1 MAKTLFRFL
10 TVFCTLAFPFF
21 AAAASSSADRDLELV
36 RSRFAAAALN
46 PSGPID
52 YERVAQRMADLSPDG
67 SWPDINYVDTRNVA
81 FQNAEHLRHMVEMAR
96 AYKMKGSPLKG
107 RKELKKKLLLAIDY
121 WIANDFICGNWWNNQ
136 IDTPDQMIKLL
147 YIMDSEL
154 GEERIAKMVGIAGRA
169 NMQAGGA
176 RPGGDRIKMAS
187 LYTKA
192 RLWLRDEDEVRR
204 MLDVICGEMDY
215 YTDEEIERLCRENPA
230 YFIPGKGLRPDFS
243 FHHRDDEV
251 DNTLAYGLSF
261 ARSFMEWAVNLQG
274 TRYAFGSKYT
284 DLMVDY
290 YLDGIC
296 KHMAF
301 GVQHDPGIMNRE
313 MSRPGNGRQAADCS
327 IPKALI
333 GLTDHRSDELQAI
346 IDLREG
352 RGGEPA
358 SYAKMF
364 YNSEYFVFQRPGWF
378 ASVRMH
384 SSRNASMEYPH
395 NSEGIT
401 NHYRGDGANYLTIT
415 GGEYANIYATFD
427 FRKVPGVTT
436 VQAGAMPPEN
446 AVQQRGLTDF
456 VGGVD
461 DGLYGAAAFDFIS
474 ALDVVSA
481 RKSWFFFDGCYVC
494 LGTGIAHF
502 GPQDV
507 TTTVNQCFLDGDVAV
522 SSEGFSGVL
531 PEGGRVLDGVSWVN
545 HAGVGYVFPGGA
557 KAGILN
563 KPVEGSWKLVNLQ
576 TDIHDNGPVVN
587 DIFCLYLDHGG
598 RLEDGRYA
606 YVVVPGADASQ
617 TADFASRNDIVV
629 LSNTR
634 TLQAVMDA
642 GAGIAY
648 AAMYAGG
655 ELRLSDS
662 LSIASET
669 PVMLLVRFDASTGAV
684 TELVA
689 SDPSRSCSAL
699 HLTVR
704 SAGSS
709 RTYDVALP
717 QDELGGSSV
726 QVLSSMASHPSRMS

>member
-1 MAKTLFRFL
+1 MSKSLFRIL
-10 TVFCTLAFPFF
+10 TVICSLVFPFF
-21 AAAASSSADRDLELV
+21 ANAASSPSDRDLELV
-36 RSRFAAAALN
+36 RSRFAAAALD
-46 PSGPID
+46 PTGPID

-81 FQNAEHLRHMVEMAR
+81 FQNHEHLRHVVEMAR

-107 RKELKKKLLLAIDY
+107 RKELKRKLLLAIDY
-121 WIANDFICGNWWNNQ
+121 WTANDFICANWWYNQ
-136 IDTPDQMIKLL
+136 IDTPDHMIKLL
-147 YIMDSEL
+147 YIMDGEL
-154 GEERIAKMVGIAGRA
+154 GGERTAKMVEIAGRA
-169 NMQAGGA
+169 NMQACGA
-176 RPGGDRIKMAS
+176 RPSGDRIKIAS
-187 LYTKA
+187 LYTKT
-192 RLWLRDEDEVRR
+192 RLWQRDEDEVRR
-204 MLDVICGEMDY
+204 MLDIICTEMDY
-215 YTDEEIERLCRENPA
+215 YTEEKLEQLCRENPA
-230 YFIPGKGLRPDFS
+230 YFTPGKGLRPDFS
-243 FHHRDDEV
+243 FHHRDDGI
-251 DNTLAYGLSF
+251 DNTLGYGISF
-261 ARSFMEWAVNLQG
+261 ASSFMEWAVNLQG

-333 GLTDHRSDELQAI
+333 GMTDHRSDELQAI

-352 RGGEPA
+352 RGGVPA

-401 NHYRGDGANYLTIT
+401 NHYRGDGANHLTVT
-415 GGEYANIYATFD
+415 GGEYADIYPTFD

-436 VQAGAMPPEN
+436 VQAGAMPPED

-481 RKSWFFFDGCYVC
+481 RKAWFFFDGCYVC
-494 LGTGIAHF
+494 LGAGIAHF
-502 GPQDV
+502 GPQGV
-507 TTTVNQCFLDGDVAV
+507 TTTVNQCFLDGEVAV
-522 SSEGFSGVL
+522 SSKGFCGVL
-531 PEGGRVLDGVSWVN
+531 PQGERMLENVSWVN

-563 KPVEGSWKLVNLQ
+563 KPVEGSWKQVNLQ
-576 TDIHDNGPVVN
+576 SHIREKGPVVN
-587 DIFCLYLDHGG
+587 DIFCLYLDHGEDFG
-598 RLEDGRYA
+598 DGRYA
-606 YVVVPGADASQ
+606 YIVVPGADAEQ
-617 TADFASRNDIVV
+617 TADFASHNDILV

-634 TLQAVMDA
+634 SLQAVMDA

-648 AAMYAGG
+648 AVMYAGG

-662 LSIASET
+662 LCIASET

-684 TELVA
+684 TEIVA
-689 SDPSRSCSAL
+689 SDPSRTCSAL

-704 SAGSS
+704 SEGSS
-709 RTYDVALP
+709 CTYDVALP

-726 QVLSSMASHPSRMS
+726 QVLSNMASHPSGMS

>member
-1 MAKTLFRFL
+1 MSKSLLRIL
-10 TVFCTLAFPFF
+10 TVLCALVLPFF
-21 AAAASSSADRDLELV
+21 ANAASSPSDPDLELV
-36 RSRFAAAALN
+36 RSRFAAAALD
-46 PSGPID
+46 PAGPID
-52 YERVAQRMADLSPDG
+52 YERVAQRMAALSPDG
-67 SWPDINYVDTRNVA
+67 SWPDINYADTRNVA

-96 AYKMKGSPLKG
+96 AYKIKASPLKG
-107 RKELKKKLLLAIDY
+107 RKDLKKKLFLAIDY
-121 WIANDFICGNWWNNQ
+121 WTANDFICDNWWNNQ

-154 GEERIAKMVGIAGRA
+154 GEERIAKMVEIAGRA

-176 RPGGDRIKMAS
+176 RPGGDRIRIAS

-192 RLWLRDEDEVRR
+192 RLWLRDVDEVRK
-204 MLDVICGEMDY
+204 MLDLICGEMDY
-215 YTDEEIERLCRENPA
+215 YTDEKLKRLSRENPA
-230 YFIPGKGLRPDFS
+230 YFTPGKGLRPDFS

-261 ARSFMEWAVNLQG
+261 ARSFMEWAVNLNG

-333 GLTDHRSDELQAI
+333 GITDHRSDELQAI

-352 RGGEPA
+352 RGGVPV

-401 NHYRGDGANYLTIT
+401 NHYRGDGANYLTVT
-415 GGEYANIYATFD
+415 GGEYADIYATFD
-427 FRKVPGVTT
+427 FRKIPGVTT

-481 RKSWFFFDGCYVC
+481 RKAWFFFDGCYVC

-507 TTTVNQCFLDGDVAV
+507 TTTVNQCFLGGDVAV
-522 SSEGFSGVL
+522 SSKGFSGVL
-531 PEGGRVLDGVSWVN
+531 PQGERMLEDVSWVN

-587 DIFCLYLDHGG
+587 DIFCLFLDHGEDFG
-598 RLEDGRYA
+598 DGRYA

-617 TADFASRNDIVV
+617 TADFASHNDIAV

-634 TLQAVMDA
+634 SLQAVMDV

-655 ELRLSDS
+655 ELRLGDS
-662 LSIASET
+662 LCIASET

-684 TELVA
+684 TEIVA

-704 SAGSS
+704 SEGSS
-709 RTYDVALP
+709 CTYDVALP

-726 QVLSSMASHPSRMS
+726 QVLSNMASHPSGMS

>member
-1 MAKTLFRFL
+1 MSQSLLRIL
-10 TVFCTLAFPFF
+10 TVFCALVFPFF
-21 AAAASSSADRDLELV
+21 TNSASSLPDRDLELV
-36 RSRFAAAALN
+36 RSRFATAALD

-81 FQNAEHLRHMVEMAR
+81 FQNHEHLRHVVEMAR

-107 RKELKKKLLLAIDY
+107 RKELKRKLLLAIDY
-121 WIANDFICGNWWNNQ
+121 WTANDFICANWWYNQ
-136 IDTPDQMIKLL
+136 IDTPDHMIKLL
-147 YIMDSEL
+147 YIMDGEL
-154 GEERIAKMVGIAGRA
+154 GGERTAKMVEIALRA
-169 NMQAGGA
+169 NMQACGA
-176 RPGGDRIKMAS
+176 RPSGDRIKIAS
-187 LYTKA
+187 LYTKT
-192 RLWLRDEDEVRR
+192 RLWQRDEDEVRR
-204 MLDVICGEMDY
+204 MLDIICTEMDY
-215 YTDEEIERLCRENPA
+215 YTEEKLEQLSRENPA
-230 YFIPGKGLRPDFS
+230 YFTPGKGLRPDFS
-243 FHHRDDEV
+243 FHHRDDGI
-251 DNTLAYGLSF
+251 DNTLGYGISF
-261 ARSFMEWAVNLQG
+261 ASSFMEWAVNLQG

-301 GVQHDPGIMNRE
+301 GVQYDPGIMNRE
-313 MSRPGNGRQAADCS
+313 ISRPGSGGKVSDCS

-333 GLTDHRSDELQAI
+333 GLTDYRRDDLQTI

-352 RGGEPA
+352 RDVVPA

-401 NHYRGDGANYLTIT
+401 NHYRGDGANHLTVT
-415 GGEYANIYATFD
+415 GGEYADIYPTFD

-436 VQAGAMPPEN
+436 VQAGAMPPED

-481 RKSWFFFDGCYVC
+481 RKAWFFFDGCYVC
-494 LGTGIAHF
+494 LGAGIAHF

-522 SSEGFSGVL
+522 SSKGFCGVL
-531 PEGGRVLDGVSWVN
+531 PQGERMLENVSWVN

-563 KPVEGSWKLVNLQ
+563 KPVEGSWKQVNLQ
-576 TDIHDNGPVVN
+576 SHIREKGPVVN
-587 DIFCLYLDHGG
+587 DIFCLYLDHGEDFG
-598 RLEDGRYA
+598 DGRYA
-606 YVVVPGADASQ
+606 YIVVPGADAEQ
-617 TADFASRNDIVV
+617 TADFASHNGILV

-634 TLQAVMDA
+634 SLQAVMDA

-648 AAMYAGG
+648 AVMYAGG

-689 SDPSRSCSAL
+689 SYPSRNCSAL

-709 RTYDVALP
+709 RCFDVVLP
-717 QDELGGSSV
+717 KGELGGSSV
-726 QVLSSMASHPSRMS
+726 QLW

>member
-1 MAKTLFRFL
+1 MSQSLLRIL
-10 TVFCTLAFPFF
+10 TVFCALVFPFF
-21 AAAASSSADRDLELV
+21 TNSASSLPDRDLELV
-36 RSRFAAAALN
+36 RSRFATAALD

-81 FQNAEHLRHMVEMAR
+81 FQNHEHLRHVVEMAR

-107 RKELKKKLLLAIDY
+107 RKELKRKLLLAIDY
-121 WIANDFICGNWWNNQ
+121 WTANDFICANWWYNQ
-136 IDTPDQMIKLL
+136 IDTPDHMIKLL
-147 YIMDSEL
+147 YIMDGEL
-154 GEERIAKMVGIAGRA
+154 GGERTAKMVEIALRA
-169 NMQAGGA
+169 NMQACGA
-176 RPGGDRIKMAS
+176 RPSGDRIKIAS
-187 LYTKA
+187 LYTKT
-192 RLWLRDEDEVRR
+192 RLWQRDENEVRR
-204 MLDVICGEMDY
+204 MLDIICTEMDY
-215 YTDEEIERLCRENPA
+215 YTEEKLAQLSRENPA
-230 YFIPGKGLRPDFS
+230 YFTPGKGLRPDFS
-243 FHHRDDEV
+243 FHHRDDGI
-251 DNTLAYGLSF
+251 DNTLGYGISF
-261 ARSFMEWAVNLQG
+261 ASSFMEWAVNLQG
-274 TRYAFGSKYT
+274 TRYAFGSEYT

-301 GVQHDPGIMNRE
+301 GVQYDPGIMNRE
-313 MSRPGNGRQAADCS
+313 ISRPGSGGKVSDCS

-333 GLTDHRSDELQAI
+333 GLTDYRRDDLQAI

-352 RGGEPA
+352 RDVVPA

-401 NHYRGDGANYLTIT
+401 NHYRGDGANHLTVT
-415 GGEYANIYATFD
+415 GGEYADIYPTFD

-436 VQAGAMPPEN
+436 VQAGAMPPED

-481 RKSWFFFDGCYVC
+481 RKAWFFFDGCYVC
-494 LGTGIAHF
+494 LGAGIAHF

-522 SSEGFSGVL
+522 SSKGFCGVL
-531 PEGGRVLDGVSWVN
+531 PQGERMLENVSWVN

-563 KPVEGSWKLVNLQ
+563 KPVEGSWKQVNLQ
-576 TDIHDNGPVVN
+576 SHIREKGPVVN
-587 DIFCLYLDHGG
+587 DIFCLYLDHGEDFG
-598 RLEDGRYA
+598 DGRYA
-606 YVVVPGADASQ
+606 YIVVPGADAEQ
-617 TADFASRNDIVV
+617 TADFASHNGILV

-634 TLQAVMDA
+634 ILQAVMDA

-648 AAMYAGG
+648 AVMYAGG

-689 SDPSRSCSAL
+689 SDPSRNCSAL

-709 RTYDVALP
+709 RCFDVVLP
-717 QDELGGSSV
+717 KGELGGSSV
-726 QVLSSMASHPSRMS
+726 QLW